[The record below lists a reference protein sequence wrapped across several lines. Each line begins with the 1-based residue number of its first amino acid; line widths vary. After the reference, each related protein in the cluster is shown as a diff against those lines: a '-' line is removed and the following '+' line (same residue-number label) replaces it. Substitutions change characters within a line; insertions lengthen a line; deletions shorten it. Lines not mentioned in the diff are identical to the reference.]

1 MSSYVVVPRCALLSA
16 ALTVAWTVTLAFALL
31 LLALPSLP
39 TQAADIAVIGRPG
52 PAVKAVEYDV
62 VIPRRARHRHWGCP
76 DRYSC
81 MALYGAY
88 GPYGGVG
95 YWGAYT
101 GWYR

>member
-1 MSSYVVVPRCALLSA
+1 MPASSPRLI
-16 ALTVAWTVTLAFALL
+16 ALL
-31 LLALPSLP
+31 LLGSIVAIPGHAR
-39 TQAADIAVIGRPG
+39 AADAPL
-52 PAVKAVEYDV
+52 
-62 VIPRRARHRHWGCP
+62 PRREARVVETVEAVAPRYTPRRHWGCS

-81 MALYGAY
+81 APLYGAY